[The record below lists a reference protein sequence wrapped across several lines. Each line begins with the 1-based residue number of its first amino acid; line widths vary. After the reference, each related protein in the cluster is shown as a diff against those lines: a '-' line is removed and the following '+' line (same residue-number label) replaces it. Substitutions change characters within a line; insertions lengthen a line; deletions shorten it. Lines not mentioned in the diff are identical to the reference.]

1 VSFRFEHVPTR
12 RVVAIETRAGLRHCL
27 GSPWWRELREG
38 SVTVGEGV
46 TVDITAAGDGV
57 VVHDVETP
65 LGVIPVVAVEGRP

>member
-1 VSFRFEHVPTR
+1 VSFRFEHRPTR

-38 SVTVGEGV
+38 E

-65 LGVIPVVAVEGRP
+65 LGVIPVVAVEGRPS